1 MDQQEMEEDEDRM
14 EMGEWEV
21 EVEMV
26 RVVETEW
33 ERLERAEICNDARVS
48 SGSAARM
55 S

>member
-1 MDQQEMEEDEDRM
+1 MDQREMEEDKDRV

-33 ERLERAEICNDARVS
+33 SERAEICIDARVS
-48 SGSAARM
+48 SGSAAKM